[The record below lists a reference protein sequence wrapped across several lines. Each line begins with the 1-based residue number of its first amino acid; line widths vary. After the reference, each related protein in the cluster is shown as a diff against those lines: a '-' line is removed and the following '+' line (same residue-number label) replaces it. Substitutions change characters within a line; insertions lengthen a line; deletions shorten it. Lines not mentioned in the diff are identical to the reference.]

1 MSQRTL
7 PYSVVDVF
15 AERALEG
22 NPLAIFH
29 DAHSLS
35 ADEMQA
41 LARETNLAETTFILP
56 VEDESKGVRV
66 RIFTTQEE
74 LRFAGHPTLGTASW
88 LHWNHPT
95 LRGAD
100 AITLALDVGPITVRF
115 NAATTE
121 EPGVRGTMRQNDPVF
136 GATHDRSAIAAA
148 LGLSV
153 DDLDPHHAPQTVST
167 GMAFCIV
174 PLRSLEVSR
183 RLQIAQREA
192 QRYLDGSDAKFF
204 YCIAPAQTRD
214 DAAGPHW
221 HARMQFYGGEDPAT
235 GSASG
240 CCISWLVRHGLAQS
254 ETPTVLEQGIEIS
267 RPSRITTQAKRTGE
281 SISEVF
287 VGGRTIPVATG
298 SFFLP

>member
-1 MSQRTL
+1 MPQRTL

-15 AERALEG
+15 AEHALEG

-29 DAHSLS
+29 DARSLS
-35 ADEMQA
+35 SEEMQA

-56 VEDESKGVRV
+56 SEDESKGVRV

-88 LHWNHPT
+88 LHWHHAT
-95 LRGAD
+95 LRGAE

-115 NAATTE
+115 AAAAANE
-121 EPGVRGTMRQNDPVF
+121 LGVRGTMQQNDPVF
-136 GATHDRSAIAAA
+136 GTTHDRAAIASA

-167 GMAFCIV
+167 GMPFCIV
-174 PLRSLEVSR
+174 PLRSIDVSR
-183 RLQIAQREA
+183 RLQIAQRDA
-192 QRYLDGSDAKFF
+192 QRYLDSSDAKFF
-204 YCIAPAQTRD
+204 YCIAPADTHN

-240 CCISWLVRHGLAQS
+240 CCISWLVRHGLAPSQ
-254 ETPTVLEQGIEIS
+254 TATVIEQGIEMR
-267 RPSRITTQAKRTGE
+267 RPSRITTQAKREGDAVT
-281 SISEVF
+281 EVF

-298 SFFLP
+298 IFFLP